1 MDNIDQLFNPE
12 SNSFWNL
19 VLAVGVVVVSGF
31 IARRV
36 RRRARAVMGE
46 SDIDVSAAS
55 FLSRLAGWVVIFM
68 GVVLALSIMGVD
80 MIPLVLIL
88 VLVLAFVFFAGKSLI
103 ENWAAGLLLQAR
115 GPYKVGDRIDTEG
128 YTGFVEQTNA
138 RSLILRTSDGQIV
151 HIPNVDVLTSPLVNR
166 SGEEGVRRSSL
177 TFGVA
182 DDSDFEE
189 VERLLVDAATAT
201 TGVSVDPK
209 APTAWIASVGETTV
223 NIEVRFWHLYADR
236 HDVRSAV
243 TARALGALRN
253 AGIVMPYPT
262 REVIVSRSSR

>member
-138 RSLILRTSDGQIV
+138 RSLILRKGDGHRRRCLFGGGLPGI
-151 HIPNVDVLTSPLVNR
+151 H
-166 SGEEGVRRSSL
+166 GEHPRPV
-177 TFGVA
+177 
-182 DDSDFEE
+182 
-189 VERLLVDAATAT
+189 
-201 TGVSVDPK
+201 
-209 APTAWIASVGETTV
+209 
-223 NIEVRFWHLYADR
+223 
-236 HDVRSAV
+236 
-243 TARALGALRN
+243 GALSLR
-253 AGIVMPYPT
+253 A
-262 REVIVSRSSR
+262 